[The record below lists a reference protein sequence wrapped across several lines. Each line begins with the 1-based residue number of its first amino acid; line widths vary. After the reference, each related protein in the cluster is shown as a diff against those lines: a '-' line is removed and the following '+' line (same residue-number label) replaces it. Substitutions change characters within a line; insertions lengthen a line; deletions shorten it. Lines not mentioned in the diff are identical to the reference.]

1 MLSGSEI
8 TASIVR
14 SCLMSLSSL
23 SDVSLTITDS
33 KRVSLLCSPKA
44 AFEKRKRDEQWYRWQ
59 TALKLVQ
66 GYGRSIRS
74 KDDWATTYILD
85 GAFGYFVSK
94 NRNIL
99 PDWFLQ
105 AIDKVR

>member
-1 MLSGSEI
+1 VELKWNNITKVPYLSLGDKWI
-8 TASIVR
+8 
-14 SCLMSLSSL
+14 
-23 SDVSLTITDS
+23 D
-33 KRVSLLCSPKA
+33 
-44 AFEKRKRDEQWYRWQ
+44 EKRKRDEQWYRWQ

-105 AIDKVR
+105 AIDKGR

>member
-1 MLSGSEI
+1 MGAAPQGLVPYLSLGDKWI
-8 TASIVR
+8 
-14 SCLMSLSSL
+14 
-23 SDVSLTITDS
+23 DG
-33 KRVSLLCSPKA
+33 KH
-44 AFEKRKRDEQWYRWQ
+44 KRDEQWYRWQ

-85 GAFGYFVSK
+85 GAFGYFVTK

-105 AIDKVR
+105 AIGKGR